1 MSDLATEKIRTGR
14 TMVLSHAIQ
23 ALQVQYVL
31 NNPKFTTPVYSK
43 SIFLFQM
50 IIYAMKRKSAA
61 ITSPTAVEPTMTL
74 EAPLPPPAEEED
86 DGERVTDGFTPAPG
100 DAAEMTSLALAEPE
114 AVAEAALPETTLE
127 VAFTELST
135 WAT

>member
-1 MSDLATEKIRTGR
+1 MLLDVGSCNRENQNGQNN
-14 TMVLSHAIQ
+14 SFESCNSSS
-23 ALQVQYVL
+23 QVQYVL
-31 NNPKFTTPVYSK
+31 NNPKFTTPVYCK

-61 ITSPTAVEPTMTL
+61 ITRPTAVEPTMTL

-114 AVAEAALPETTLE
+114 AVAEAALPETT
-127 VAFTELST
+127 
-135 WAT
+135 